1 MIKKIYSLLII
12 LILAGCGYTPIYNS
26 PDKSDYKINIIEK
39 SGDRLIN
46 NLIVSEIKAIS
57 NSQSNTIFN
66 LKINTVFEK
75 IIISK
80 DVKGT
85 ISDYQL
91 ILKSNF
97 EIRRG
102 DKNEIIS
109 FVEKQNIKNTSDIF
123 EQKNYEDTIKRN
135 FVISLVRKLNLELL
149 TKKWFL
155 KHMKF
160 KK

>member
-1 MIKKIYSLLII
+1 MIKKIYPLLII

-26 PDKSDYKINIIEK
+26 LDKSDYKINIIEK

-46 NLIVSEIKAIS
+46 NLIISEIKAIS
-57 NSQSNTIFN
+57 NSQSSKIFN
-66 LKINTVFEK
+66 LKINTIFEK

-85 ISDYQL
+85 VSDYQL
-91 ILKSNF
+91 ILRSNF
-97 EIRRG
+97 IIKKG
-102 DKNEIIS
+102 DKSETIS

-149 TKKWFL
+149 KRQ
-155 KHMKF
+155 
-160 KK
+160 

>member
-1 MIKKIYSLLII
+1 MIKKIYPLLII
-12 LILAGCGYTPIYNS
+12 LILASCGYTPIYNS
-26 PDKSDYKINIIEK
+26 LDKSDYKINIIEK

-46 NLIVSEIKAIS
+46 NLIISEIKAIS
-57 NSQSNTIFN
+57 SSQSNTIFN
-66 LKINTVFEK
+66 LKVNTFFEK

-80 DVKGT
+80 NVKGT
-85 ISDYQL
+85 VSDYQL

-97 EIRRG
+97 VIKKG
-102 DKNEIIS
+102 DKSETIS

-149 TKKWFL
+149 TKK
-155 KHMKF
+155 
-160 KK
+160 

>member
-12 LILAGCGYTPIYNS
+12 LILTSCGYTPIYNS
-26 PDKSDYKINIIEK
+26 LDKIDYKINIVEK
-39 SGDRLIN
+39 SGDKLIN
-46 NLIVSEIKAIS
+46 NLIISEIKAIS
-57 NSQSNTIFN
+57 NSQSNIIFN

-75 IIISK
+75 IIVSK

-85 ISDYQL
+85 VSDYQL

-97 EIRRG
+97 TIRKG
-102 DKNEIIS
+102 EESETIS

-123 EQKNYEDTIKRN
+123 EQKNYEDVIKRN

-149 TKKWFL
+149 TRK
-155 KHMKF
+155 
-160 KK
+160 

>member
-1 MIKKIYSLLII
+1 MIKKIYPLLII
-12 LILAGCGYTPIYNS
+12 LILASCGYTPIYNS
-26 PDKSDYKINIIEK
+26 LDKSDYKINIIEK

-46 NLIVSEIKAIS
+46 NLIISEIKAIS
-57 NSQSNTIFN
+57 NSQSSKIFN
-66 LKINTVFEK
+66 LKINTIFEK

-85 ISDYQL
+85 VSDYQL
-91 ILKSNF
+91 ILRSNF
-97 EIRRG
+97 IIKKG
-102 DKNEIIS
+102 DKSETIS

-149 TKKWFL
+149 TKK
-155 KHMKF
+155 
-160 KK
+160 

>member
-1 MIKKIYSLLII
+1 MIKKIYLLLII
-12 LILAGCGYTPIYNS
+12 LILTSCGYSPVYNS
-26 PDKSDYKINIIEK
+26 PNKSDYKINIIEK

-46 NLIVSEIKAIS
+46 NLIISEIKAIS

-66 LKINTVFEK
+66 LEINTVFEK

-80 DVKGT
+80 DAKGT
-85 ISDYQL
+85 VSDYQL

-97 EIRRG
+97 VIIKG
-102 DKNEIIS
+102 DNSETIS

-135 FVISLVRKLNLELL
+135 FVNSLVRKLNLELL
-149 TKKWFL
+149 TR
-155 KHMKF
+155 
-160 KK
+160 